1 MIPDDSTHSSTYPSH
16 HHVAQSLPFSLRY
29 VIFSNYFFAINGWSV
44 FYYMLIIIIFFQ
56 ININFIYIMVMLI
69 PSLILSALSIII
81 SKELLQRSNIVLSL
95 SHVLMGILLLDMLNS
110 GPISTIIQA
119 EISFSELQFF
129 LISLIFL
136 SLILSNGAVLMLI
149 FNKSLQL
156 YYLNKDLYLKPWF
169 IRNFGVTSILAS
181 IPLILLYIYTFNS

>member
-1 MIPDDSTHSSTYPSH
+1 MITEDSTHSPTYPTH
-16 HHVAQSLPFSLRY
+16 NHVAQKLPFSLRY
-29 VIFSNYFFAINGWSV
+29 VILSNYFFTINGWSV
-44 FYYMLIIIIFFQ
+44 FYYMVIAIIFFQ
-56 ININFIYIMVMLI
+56 ININFIYIMVMLV

-81 SKELLQRSNIVLSL
+81 SKELLQRSNIMLSL

-110 GPISTIIQA
+110 GPISTVIEA
-119 EISFSELQFF
+119 ELNFVELHFF
-129 LISLIFL
+129 LTSLILL
-136 SLILSNGAVLMLI
+136 SLILSIGGFLMLI

-181 IPLILLYIYTFNS
+181 IPFILLYIYIFNL